1 MSRLPRHAL
10 ARPARPSLLAR
21 TGTVVTTALIAG
33 AVLAGPA
40 AAATAD
46 EPTPAGGP
54 GATAND
60 TSTADTPTADTPTG
74 GDATGATAD
83 AAFSW
88 LAASIPTGIRHH
100 HHHRSALRAAR
111 ARAHAIHARAL
122 TPAGQRADF
131 GRAVLAEASRHAG
144 APYVYGATGA
154 GAFDCSGFTGY
165 VYRQVGVSLPRTS
178 FEQYAASE
186 RIPAS
191 AASPGDLIFVGGL
204 GHVAIYAGP
213 GLMWDAPSSGGTV
226 GLHAIYSGYVVGRV
240 RH

>member
-60 TSTADTPTADTPTG
+60 TSTADTPTG

-88 LAASIPTGIRHH
+88 LAAPIPTGIRHH

-111 ARAHAIHARAL
+111 AHAIHARAL
-122 TPAGQRADF
+122 TPADQRVDF

-144 APYVYGATGA
+144 APYVDGATGA
-154 GAFDCSGFTGY
+154 GAFDCSGFTSY

-178 FEQYAASE
+178 FELYAAPE